1 MDKDSNVRYLRMY
14 ILTAQQPLAPKKPP
28 LTSRAFLEVPE
39 SPTKH
44 TREYNTTYLRMPAA
58 PKKPPLTSRA
68 HLEVP
73 ESPTKHTKEYC
84 KYSSLKHFFMAM
96 EIILQK

>member
-1 MDKDSNVRYLRMY
+1 MF
-14 ILTAQQPLAPKKPP
+14 QQPLAPLAPKKPP
-28 LTSRAFLEVPE
+28 LTSRANLEIPE

-44 TREYNTTYLRMPAA
+44 KKESDATYLRLPLA

-68 HLEVP
+68 HLEAP

-96 EIILQK
+96 EIIVQK